1 MKIHFIGIGGTG
13 MSALASV
20 YLGRGAEVS
29 GSDLREKPVLGA
41 LRAAGAR
48 IFIGHAEAHVPPE
61 ATVVYSSDVPPDNV
75 ELAVARRRGQPVM
88 HRSDLLAHL
97 LNAGYGIAVAGS
109 HGKTTTTAMI
119 AYVLERAGRSPTAII
134 GGEVVGWESGGRAG
148 QSSIVVAE
156 ADESD
161 GSFLRYHP
169 AMTII
174 TNIEPDH
181 LENFDGDFDALKRA
195 FLRFAKN
202 TRLGGTVVL
211 GVDDPEVLHL
221 YEAVKKR
228 KKRRRLRFV
237 TFGAHRADV
246 TVAEGAEV
254 RLEDGRASFGLELFG
269 EPVGEVRLQ
278 VIGAHHVMNALAAA
292 AALRALG
299 VPAPAIVE
307 GLSAFPGVKRRF
319 ERLGEVDGALVV
331 DDYAVHPT
339 EIRATLAAARAIR
352 RRVIAVFQ
360 PHRKARVYYLWQDF
374 VRAFDDADLIYVTDV
389 YAPKGDRAPEAVSAE
404 ALAGEIAR
412 ESGRPTFY
420 IPDRSAILAAL
431 RAALRPGDVVVTLG
445 AGDVRAVGEALARG
459 RRKG

>member
-75 ELAVARRRGQPVM
+75 ELAAARRRGQPVV

-119 AYVLERAGRSPTAII
+119 AYVLERADRSPTAVI

-169 AMTII
+169 AMTVI

-181 LENFDGDFDALKRA
+181 LENFDGDFEALKRA

-211 GVDDPEVLHL
+211 GVDDPEVLSL

-237 TFGAHRADV
+237 TFGAHWADV

-292 AALRALG
+292 AALRVLG
-299 VPAPAIVE
+299 VPASAIVE

-339 EIRATLAAARAIR
+339 EIRATLAAARALR

-360 PHRKARVYYLWQDF
+360 PHRKARVYYLWQEF

-420 IPDRSAILAAL
+420 LPDRSAILAAL

-459 RRKG
+459 RREG